1 MSTLRLVPGTPDAVL
16 SALTGLLDGTGT
28 AFAPLPGDP
37 AAAARVRQ
45 AVAPDSPLESDDVGV
60 VLATSGSSG
69 EPKGVMLSTAAL
81 IASAVAT
88 HDRLGGPG
96 QWLLPMQPYFVG
108 GLQVLTRSVLAG
120 YAPVVLSDHPT
131 FAAAAM
137 ALTAER
143 QYTAMVPT
151 QLARYLE
158 TSEGQDL
165 LRRFHAIIIGGAAM
179 PAALRA
185 KAAAAG
191 ITAIPSYGMTE
202 TGSGCVYAGEPLEGT
217 QLRLTEEPPS
227 STDLRLTG
235 EPPEGTQPRLADE
248 PLQGATLRL
257 PDSPAGP
264 PSGRSSGRGG
274 GGAGR
279 IWIKGPTLFSGYR
292 LQPGLTAE
300 VLRDGWFR
308 TQDRGE
314 FVDGRLRV
322 VGRVDDVVISGGV
335 NVTVTAVQDRVL
347 EHPGVKDAVVLGV
360 PDSEWG
366 ARVVAFVVGEVGRDE
381 LRDFVSEVLPRTWAP
396 RQVVGLSALPMLASG
411 KVDRRRLVEGVL

>member
-16 SALTGLLDGTGT
+16 SALTDLLDGTGT

-45 AVAPDSPLESDDVGV
+45 AVAPDSPLESGEVGV

-88 HDRLGGPG
+88 HERLGGPG

-120 YAPVVLSDHPT
+120 YTPVVASDHPT
-131 FAAAAM
+131 FAAGVMAM
-137 ALTAER
+137 SAPR

-158 TSEGQDL
+158 TDQDQDM
-165 LRRFHAIIIGGAAM
+165 LRRLNAIIIGGAAM
-179 PAALRA
+179 SADLKA

-191 ITAIPSYGMTE
+191 VTAIPSYGMTE

-217 QLRLTEEPPS
+217 SLRLE
-227 STDLRLTG
+227 
-235 EPPEGTQPRLADE
+235 DE
-248 PLQGATLRL
+248 TH
-257 PDSPAGP
+257 AGP
-264 PSGRSSGRGG
+264 GG
-274 GGAGR
+274 GAVAGR
-279 IWIKGPTLFSGYR
+279 IWISGPTLFLGYR
-292 LQPGLTAE
+292 LQPELTAE
-300 VLRDGWFR
+300 VLRGGWFR

-314 FVDGRLRV
+314 IVDGRLRV

-335 NVTVTAVQDRVL
+335 NVTVTAVQARLL
-347 EHPGVKDAVVLGV
+347 EHPDVKDAVVLGV

-366 ARVVAFVVGEVGRDE
+366 ARVVAFVVGKADREV
-381 LRDFVSEVLPRTWAP
+381 LRDFVAEVLPRTWAP
-396 RQVVGLSALPMLASG
+396 RQVVELSALPMLASG

>member
-16 SALTGLLDGTGT
+16 AALTALLDGTGT

-37 AAAARVRQ
+37 AAAARVQQ
-45 AVAPDSPLESDDVGV
+45 AVAPEEPLEPDVGV

-69 EPKGVMLSTAAL
+69 EPKGVLLSTSAL
-81 IASAVAT
+81 IASATAT

-120 YAPVVLSDHPT
+120 YAPVIAGDHPT
-131 FAAAAM
+131 FAEGVL

-158 TSEGQDL
+158 TPQDQDM
-165 LRRFHAIIIGGAAM
+165 LRRFNAIIIGGAAM
-179 PAALRA
+179 PADLKARA
-185 KAAAAG
+185 IAVG
-191 ITAIPSYGMTE
+191 VTAIPSYGMTE
-202 TGSGCVYAGEPLEGT
+202 TGSGCVYAGEPLPGT
-217 QLRLTEEPPS
+217 SLRL
-227 STDLRLTG
+227 D
-235 EPPEGTQPRLADE
+235 DN
-248 PLQGATLRL
+248 
-257 PDSPAGP
+257 
-264 PSGRSSGRGG
+264 
-274 GGAGR
+274 R
-279 IWIKGPTLFSGYR
+279 ILIKGPTLFSGYR
-292 LQPGLTAE
+292 LQPEVTAA

-314 FVDGRLRV
+314 IVDGRLRV

-335 NVTVTAVQDRVL
+335 NVTLTAVQARLV
-347 EHPGVKDAVVLGV
+347 EHPEVKDAVVLGV
-360 PDSEWG
+360 PDAEWG
-366 ARVVAFVVGEVGRDE
+366 SRVVAFVVGEVGRDE

-396 RQVVGLSALPMLASG
+396 RQVVGLSELPMLASG
-411 KVDRRRLVEGVL
+411 KVDRQRLLEGVR

>member
-131 FAAAAM
+131 FAAATM

-158 TSEGQDL
+158 SEQDQDV
-165 LRRFHAIIIGGAAM
+165 LRRFNAIIIGGAAM
-179 PAALRA
+179 SADLKA

-191 ITAIPSYGMTE
+191 VTAIPSYGMTE

-217 QLRLTEEPPS
+217 SVRLTEE
-227 STDLRLTG
+227 
-235 EPPEGTQPRLADE
+235 
-248 PLQGATLRL
+248 
-257 PDSPAGP
+257 SPAGP
-264 PSGRSSGRGG
+264 PSGRSGGREWGGAGEPDEVLGGARAGRGDVLG
-274 GGAGR
+274 GGPAGR

-335 NVTVTAVQDRVL
+335 NVTVTAVQARLL
-347 EHPGVKDAVVLGV
+347 EHPEVKDAVVLGV

-366 ARVVAFVVGEVGRDE
+366 SRVVAFVVGEVGRDE

>member
-16 SALTGLLDGTGT
+16 SALTALLDGTGT

-45 AVAPDSPLESDDVGV
+45 AVAPDAPLESSDVGV

-88 HDRLGGPG
+88 HNRLGGPG

-120 YAPVVLSDHPT
+120 YAPVVAGDYPT
-131 FAAAAM
+131 FAAGVM
-137 ALTAER
+137 ALSAPR
-143 QYTAMVPT
+143 LYTAMVPT

-158 TSEGQDL
+158 TPEDQDM
-165 LRRFHAIIIGGAAM
+165 LRRFNAIIIGGAAM
-179 PAALRA
+179 SADLKLRA
-185 KAAAAG
+185 REAG
-191 ITAIPSYGMTE
+191 VTAIPSYGMTE
-202 TGSGCVYAGEPLEGT
+202 TGSGCVYAGIPLEGT
-217 QLRLTEEPPS
+217 LVRLAEEP
-227 STDLRLTG
+227 
-235 EPPEGTQPRLADE
+235 
-248 PLQGATLRL
+248 
-257 PDSPAGP
+257 PAGP
-264 PSGRSSGRGG
+264 PSGRSGGRRWGAGGEPDDVLGG
-274 GGAGR
+274 GPAGR

-314 FVDGRLRV
+314 MVNGRLRV

-335 NVTVTAVQDRVL
+335 NVTVTAVQARVL
-347 EHPGVKDAVVLGV
+347 EHPDVKDAVVLGV

-366 ARVVAFVVGEVGRDE
+366 ARVVAFVVGEVGREE
-381 LRDFVSEVLPRTWAP
+381 LRDFVGEVLPRTWAP

-411 KVDRRRLVEGVL
+411 KVDRQKLLDGVR